1 MKRKTQED
9 IGPSFQITYRR
20 RILWVV
26 FFIDSRQEV
35 LVSFYDRLNS
45 LAKIKPFDPNEHDS
59 DVVQAFAK
67 FVRLYKRNCSTRDRS
82 LPTRTQNTEKW
93 KHTRT
98 QNTEKWKHT
107 RTQNTEKWKHTGK
120 LHLLLEQYCTDLFMD
135 DFEAVVV

>member
-1 MKRKTQED
+1 MKTKMQED
-9 IGPSFQITYRR
+9 TGPSFQITYRR

-67 FVRLYKRNCSTRDRS
+67 FVRLYKRNCITRDRS
-82 LPTRTQNTEKW
+82 LP
-93 KHTRT
+93 
-98 QNTEKWKHT
+98 T

-120 LHLLLEQYCTDLFMD
+120 LHLLLEYYCTDLLMD